1 MEGVFNLAPRQPI
14 RSEVPKTQNAVG
26 PALPAG
32 QRCPLEGVAR
42 SAAGVG

>member
-1 MEGVFNLAPRQPI
+1 M
-14 RSEVPKTQNAVG
+14 PKTQNAADL
-26 PALPAG
+26 ALPVG